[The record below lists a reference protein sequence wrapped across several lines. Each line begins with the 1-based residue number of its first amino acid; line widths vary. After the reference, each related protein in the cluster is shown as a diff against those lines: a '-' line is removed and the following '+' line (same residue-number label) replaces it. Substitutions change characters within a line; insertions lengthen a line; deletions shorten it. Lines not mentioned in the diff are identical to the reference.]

1 MLAKSVGR
9 LNIATPPPPPATPA
23 PFRWWGKGDE
33 VGVGPPTTFTKKS
46 GYLIGSQISET
57 EGDLRNGELRGT
69 FAHLYHSVG
78 YIFQGVAVS
87 TFKK

>member
-9 LNIATPPPPPATPA
+9 LNIATPPPPA
-23 PFRWWGKGDE
+23 PFRWWGKGDG
-33 VGVGPPTTFTKKS
+33 VGAGPPTTFSKKG

-57 EGDLRNGELRGT
+57 EGDLRKQ
-69 FAHLYHSVG
+69 VG
-78 YIFQGVAVS
+78 DIFQGVAVS